1 MLFSLGFAYL
11 MDFSFSAP
19 EKVKVTVGTSLQ
31 LFAGGILVL
40 AQIINTK
47 GIKDTLTNILESY
60 ITNKTGEI
68 LLSCHIILIF
78 VFIVLYTM
86 TVDDTSTI
94 GIVFASIFLASIV
107 SIIYILS
114 IKVVTKILNK
124 IRNKFPYTSTNDKE
138 RIIKNT
144 NIIFFILSA
153 PLTSLIVYYLI
164 NVPYTWISGVLSL
177 LLIIFIVP
185 MLLLSIFYFIVKF
198 ILNLY
203 NAVNSEIKFRVIWW
217 IIIGLL
223 WVSGG
228 LILLSN
234 GILSE

>member
-19 EKVKVTVGTSLQ
+19 EKVKVTIGTSLQ

-60 ITNKTGEI
+60 INNKTGKI
-68 LLSCHIILIF
+68 LLSCYIILIF
-78 VFIVLYTM
+78 VFIVLYTV
-86 TVDDTSTI
+86 TVNDTSPI
-94 GIVFASIFLASIV
+94 GIVFASILIASII

-114 IKVVTKILNK
+114 IKFVTKIFNK
-124 IRNKFPYTSTNDKE
+124 IRKKFSYDSTYNKE

-144 NIIFFILSA
+144 NIIFWVLSA
-153 PLTSLIVYYLI
+153 PLTCIIIYYLF
-164 NVPYTWISGVLSL
+164 NASYTWISGVLSL

-185 MLLLSIFYFIVKF
+185 MLLLSTFYFIVKF